1 MAKQNK
7 NASEVKPQRD
17 PYSAESVREW
27 SLKILMSSAE
37 AYLDISRCGDPEY
50 VNNLSPM
57 QINKLKRV
65 VYGNHGNIVSVEPVS
80 VVDFAVAAA
89 NIAGTREIAKQQV
102 EKEKEKASRHRS
114 EKLELS
120 IVGKTPKAETAP
132 AKTPEKS
139 DPGDVSDLIQGLR
152 K

>member
-1 MAKQNK
+1 M
-7 NASEVKPQRD
+7 ASEKKN

-27 SLKILMSSAE
+27 SLKILMKSAE
-37 AYLDISRCGDPEY
+37 ASIDISRCGDPEY
-50 VNNLSPM
+50 IATLSPM

-65 VYGNHGNIVSVEPVS
+65 VYGGKGNIVSVEPLS

-89 NIAGTREIAKQQV
+89 NIAGTREIAKQQA
-102 EKEKEKASRHRS
+102 EKEKEKSAKHRS

-120 IVGKTPKAETAP
+120 IVGKTQKTETPPKKP
-132 AKTPEKS
+132 AKKNDS
-139 DPGDVSDLIQGLR
+139 GDVSDLLQNLR